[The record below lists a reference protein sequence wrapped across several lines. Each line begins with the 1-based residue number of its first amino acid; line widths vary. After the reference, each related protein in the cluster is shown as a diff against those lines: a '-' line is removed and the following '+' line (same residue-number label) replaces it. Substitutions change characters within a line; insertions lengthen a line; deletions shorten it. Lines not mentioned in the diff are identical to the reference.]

1 MGVDLLFLLK
11 GKKLLRGPQTSGQ
24 ELTGHITSQEEENEH
39 SSRLMEMLA
48 LGVA

>member
-1 MGVDLLFLLK
+1 MLLLQGNSFLH
-11 GKKLLRGPQTSGQ
+11 GPQPNGW
-24 ELTGHITSQEEENEH
+24 ELKGHITSKEEENEQ